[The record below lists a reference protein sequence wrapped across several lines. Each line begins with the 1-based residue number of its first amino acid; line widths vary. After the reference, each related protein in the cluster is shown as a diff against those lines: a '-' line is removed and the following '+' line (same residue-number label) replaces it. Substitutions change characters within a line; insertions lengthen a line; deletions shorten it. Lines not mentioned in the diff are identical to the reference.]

1 MNHGWCLI
9 RNRRFLVKCHFFRK
23 RNREGTFAEGKSE
36 KGVRLRIDSSYL
48 GMDSARSYTSVSK
61 KASSVVSRTYIGSL
75 ESREGSLS
83 FQGMLLGK
91 EEENSTGETESEVS
105 TGGDAGLA
113 LQNRFRQ
120 TGVTKISSRSE
131 MEALDKIRQQCIA
144 YLLELFGLKDRY
156 QSEDMDMTGVSDIS
170 GSNEGADAGIL
181 RTTIVNASYSETY
194 LEQEQTSFRT
204 TGSVVTADG
213 RCISFNLQM
222 EMSRS
227 FQATY
232 EQSYEMMYQS
242 VETCDP
248 LVINLDSDIASV
260 SDQKFL
266 FDIDADGVLDTISQL
281 NAGSGY
287 LALDKNNDGTI
298 NDGSELFGP
307 ESGNGFSDLAKYDE
321 DGNGWIDEGDAI
333 WDKLLIWTKDE
344 NGKDRLYHVS
354 EKGVGAICLQNQS
367 TDFSLNSLR
376 NNQTNGIIRST
387 GIFLY
392 ENGNVGTLQHV
403 DMAK

>member
-1 MNHGWCLI
+1 MSNAI
-9 RNRRFLVKCHFFRK
+9 FFTQIQGCDL
-23 RNREGTFAEGKSE
+23 REKGASE
-36 KGVRLRIDSSYL
+36 KGAILRINSSYI
-48 GMDSARSYTSVSK
+48 GMDSARSYTSAMK
-61 KASSVVSRTYIGSL
+61 RTYRMERKTYAGIL
-75 ESREGSLS
+75 ERREGSLN
-83 FQGMLLGK
+83 FQGMPLNENK
-91 EEENSTGETESEVS
+91 EETAASGTEKNET
-105 TGGDAGLA
+105 TAKDAGLS
-113 LQNRFRQ
+113 LRNRFRSP
-120 TGVTKISSRSE
+120 VISKISGREE
-131 MEALDKIRQQCIA
+131 MEMLDKIRQQCIT
-144 YLLELFGLKDRY
+144 YLLELFGLKEKSRKLD
-156 QSEDMDMTGVSDIS
+156 DVTGVSEMTDVPENI
-170 GSNEGADAGIL
+170 GEGTMVDGGAI
-181 RTTIVNASYSETY
+181 TTTVVSASYSETY
-194 LEQEQTSFRT
+194 IEQEQTSFQT

-213 RCISFNLQM
+213 RTISFNLEL
-222 EMSRS
+222 EMSRR

-232 EQSYEMMYQS
+232 EESYETLYQR
-242 VETCDP
+242 VNVCDP
-248 LVINLDSDIASV
+248 LVINLDGDVASV

-266 FDIDADGVLDTISQL
+266 FDIDADGVLDTISEL

-287 LALDKNNDGTI
+287 LAIDKNRDGTI

-307 ESGNGFSDLAKYDE
+307 ESGNGFADLAQYDD

-367 TDFSLNSLR
+367 TNFSLNSLR

-392 ENGNVGTLQHV
+392 ENGNVGTMQHV